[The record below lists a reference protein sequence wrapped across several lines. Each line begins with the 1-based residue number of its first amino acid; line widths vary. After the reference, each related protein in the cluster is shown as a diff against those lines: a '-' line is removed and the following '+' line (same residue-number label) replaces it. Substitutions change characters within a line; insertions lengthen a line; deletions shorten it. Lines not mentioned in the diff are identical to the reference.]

1 MEERRKQGLYYNCDE
16 KWQMWDKCKG
26 AKLFLLEGITMEV
39 ESRVRVSLDPLNRLF
54 NLIY

>member
-1 MEERRKQGLYYNCDE
+1 MEERRRQGLCYNCDE

-39 ESRVRVSLDPLNRLF
+39 ESRVRVCLDPLNRLF